1 MDPSGFEAQR
11 SREQNQREQN
21 QREQERERR
30 QREKRR
36 EREERE
42 KRERERHTHEYVGTY
57 VRSSGSSRVLPVSI
71 RKGRSGVEEREEV

>member
-1 MDPSGFEAQR
+1 MGLRLRDRE
-11 SREQNQREQN
+11 SRI
-21 QREQERERR
+21 RERAESER
-30 QREKRR
+30 AGERAAPTREEKRERR

-42 KRERERHTHEYVGTY
+42 RDTHTHEYVGTY